1 MSTTKRAL
9 FEIKQNAV
17 GRYYFIF
24 KDLSEK
30 GLIVSKSFPD
40 RSRLETCVAQ
50 IRATAIVAGVTE
62 DPVNRI
68 APPLF
73 IIKNENTGYTF
84 TLIGFEGEIVFRS
97 ECFQN
102 REDCIKSIAVLK
114 NLSADAGILDSV

>member
-50 IRATAIVAGVTE
+50 IRATAIVAGVSG
-62 DPVNRI
+62 DPLNSI
-68 APPLF
+68 PPPLF
-73 IIKNENTGYTF
+73 IIKSGKTGYTF
-84 TLIGFEGEIVFRS
+84 TLIGFEGEIVFSS
-97 ECFQN
+97 ECFEN
-102 REDCIKSIAVLK
+102 REDCIKSIEVLK
-114 NLSADAGILDSV
+114 DLSADAGILDSV